1 MTRTHLLTQLDAIDT
16 FTSRMRHGP
25 DAAYLSHGDVQAL
38 CRAIG
43 ATQAVRE
50 AIELTD
56 IEVAGGW
63 PDVVAVEFRA

>member
-1 MTRTHLLTQLDAIDT
+1 MSRSHLLTQLDAIDT
-16 FTSRMRHGP
+16 FTSRMRTGP
-25 DAAYLSHGDVQAL
+25 DAAYLSAANVLAL

-56 IEVAGGW
+56 VEVAGGW